1 MTVTEPAVISTAAGR
16 RDWQFIARLLVIIAL
31 IVPRCLAYSC
41 SGGLWRD
48 EVHSVDMAKFSSSE
62 LFFALTN
69 DSFPIC
75 WQVVLRIW
83 IALFGSTDQSVRL
96 LGTLIGI
103 AVIPVMWWTARQFGV
118 AFPWW
123 MMLLLGL
130 DPSLIVFG
138 GEVRGY
144 GLGIVTLLILIGTA
158 WRTLENPTAFH
169 WFGLTLA
176 GLLAVQSSF
185 TNCMVLAAT
194 FVSCG
199 FVALCRGRYRSLL
212 GFALVGM
219 LAATSMIP
227 YVLYVFPVMSV
238 AKSLFG
244 QVSWTGPMLVFKE
257 AYLWGGATRAV
268 LGIALVLMG
277 LLIPLRHLIVRPGN
291 SSEQAGNPQDL
302 ALFVPLFFLLGT
314 ACVWSY
320 LLMLGV
326 STQYWYHLPWLT
338 ILALTA
344 ELGTELWSRRQPER
358 QLLVTGLGVVACV
371 VILIEVTPRVRYQM
385 TTIDSIAGDLGNIV
399 REGDLVVVTPWYFGI
414 SFDHYYHGSAE
425 WMNLPDVNRDR
436 RHLSYRELI
445 GRVMPLPPPVAIR
458 KELEKI
464 EQVLLAG
471 HRVWWVSAIE
481 VSPEGTPPLV
491 LVGAPDPRFGWSE
504 LAYGTS
510 WQQLAFA
517 HMQAAGAT
525 MHRRTAPRST
535 NVNPHENPSVYVFE
549 TSKVLRL

>member
-1 MTVTEPAVISTAAGR
+1 VTEPAVISTVAGR
-16 RDWQFIARLLVIIAL
+16 RDWRFIARLLIIVAL
-31 IVPRCLAYSC
+31 IVPRCLAYSYA
-41 SGGLWRD
+41 GGLWRD
-48 EVHSVDMAKFSSSE
+48 EVHSVDMANFSSSE

-75 WQVVLRIW
+75 WQVILRTW
-83 IALFGSTDQSVRL
+83 IALFGNSDESVRL

-103 AVIPVMWWTARQFGV
+103 AVIPAMWWTARQFGV

-123 MMLLLGL
+123 MMVLLGL

-144 GLGIVTLLILIGTA
+144 GLGIITLLILIGTA
-158 WRTLENPTAFH
+158 WRTLEKPTVFQ

-176 GLLAVQSSF
+176 ALLAVQSSF
-185 TNCMVLAAT
+185 TNCSLLAAT
-194 FVSCG
+194 FIACG
-199 FVALCRGRYRSLL
+199 FVALYRSRYRSCL

-227 YVLYVFPVMSV
+227 YVLYVFPGMSV

-244 QVSWTGPMLVFKE
+244 QVSWTGPMLVFNE
-257 AYLWGGATRAV
+257 AYLWGGTTRAV
-268 LGIALVLMG
+268 LGRALVLIG
-277 LLIPLRHLIVRPGN
+277 LLIPLHRLIVRPGN
-291 SSEQAGNPQDL
+291 SLEQTVDSQNL

-314 ACVWSY
+314 TAVWSY

-344 ELGTELWSRRQPER
+344 ELGTELWSRWQPQRQF
-358 QLLVTGLGVVACV
+358 LIAGIGIVACV
-371 VILIEVTPRVRYQM
+371 LIFRDVAPRVRYQM
-385 TTIDSIAGDLGNIV
+385 TTIDSIAHDLGRVV
-399 REGDLVVVTPWYFGI
+399 REGDLVVVTPWYIGI

-436 RHLSYRELI
+436 RHLGYRELI

-458 KELEKI
+458 DELEKI
-464 EQVLLAG
+464 EQVLVAG
-471 HRVWWVSAIE
+471 NRVWWVTAIE
-481 VSPEGTPPLV
+481 VSPEGAPPLV
-491 LVGAPDPRFGWSE
+491 LVGAPDPRYGWSE
-504 LAYGTS
+504 WAYGS
-510 WQQLAFA
+510 AWQQLAFA

-525 MHRRTAPRST
+525 MQIRTAPRST
-535 NVNPHENPSVYVFE
+535 LVNPHENPYVYVFE
-549 TSKVLRL
+549 PSKVLRL